1 MVKTIVGS
9 FDDSRAAH
17 RAAEALLSD
26 GYMQEDISVVAS
38 NILGDYTPDGRPLV
52 TDEEPDTETE
62 TGAVAGGMLG
72 GAAGLTASLMGLAI
86 PGLGPVVAV
95 GPLIAMLTGAGAG
108 AVAGGLIGA
117 LTHSGVSQ
125 EHATYYAEAVRRG
138 GALVA
143 LRADESRAER
153 AADVLREHG
162 AIDLDQR
169 VMRWRDAGWRGWD
182 GTAKPYTAEEAERE
196 RRLYG
201 THSDPL
207 TGLPL
212 TSDPEGDNRRESTIR
227 R

>member
-9 FDDSRAAH
+9 FDSSRAAH
-17 RAAEALLSD
+17 RAAEALIDD
-26 GYMQEDISVVAS
+26 GYMQQDISVVAS
-38 NILGDYTPDGRPLV
+38 NILGDYTPDGRPLI
-52 TDEEPDTETE
+52 TDEEPDSETE

-125 EHATYYAEAVRRG
+125 EHASYYAETVRRG
-138 GALVA
+138 GALVS

-153 AADVLREHG
+153 AAEILRENG
-162 AIDLDQR
+162 AIDLDER
-169 VMRWRDAGWRGWD
+169 VMRWRGAGWRGWD
-182 GTAKPYTAEEAERE
+182 GSAKPYTPEEAERE
-196 RRLYG
+196 RRRYG

-207 TGLPL
+207 SGLPL
-212 TSDPEGDNRRESTIR
+212 TSDPEGDNRRDSTIR

>member
-9 FDDSRAAH
+9 FEGSRAAH
-17 RAAEALLSD
+17 RAAQALIDD
-26 GYMQEDISVVAS
+26 GFMQQDISVVAS
-38 NILGDYTPDGRPLV
+38 NILGDYTPDGRVLTV
-52 TDEEPDTETE
+52 DEEPDTETE

-117 LTHSGVSQ
+117 LTHAGVSP
-125 EHATYYAEAVRRG
+125 EHASYFAESVRRG
-138 GALVA
+138 GALVSV
-143 LRADESRAER
+143 RVDESRADR
-153 AADVLREHG
+153 AAEILRRQG
-162 AIDLDQR
+162 AIDLDER
-169 VMRWRDAGWRGWD
+169 VLRWRDTGWRGWD
-182 GTAKPYTAEEAERE
+182 GTAKPFTADEAERE

-201 THSDPL
+201 THTNPL
-207 TGLPL
+207 SGLPM
-212 TSDPEGDNRRESTIR
+212 TGDPEGDNRRDSTIR